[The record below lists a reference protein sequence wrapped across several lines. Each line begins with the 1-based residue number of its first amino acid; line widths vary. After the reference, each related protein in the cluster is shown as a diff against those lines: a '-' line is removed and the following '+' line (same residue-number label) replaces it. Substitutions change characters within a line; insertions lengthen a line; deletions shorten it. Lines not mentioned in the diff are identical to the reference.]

1 MKKLLLASL
10 CMASVALTA
19 CDKKPNEA
27 ATTTGTDNQPVATQ
41 AAVALSK
48 DVAANIKSDLI
59 QIQTL
64 STNKAKEALA
74 FQNEV
79 TQAAQKNDK
88 AALQGI
94 VEKMKSYTE
103 GFNKE
108 LDALTL
114 KSSEVD
120 AVRSKMKEAN
130 NLGVELSEA
139 GLKNPP
145 DMNEINTLQ
154 KKATEMQQ
162 ALLTEMQNLQT
173 KANTAK

>member
-27 ATTTGTDNQPVATQ
+27 ATTSTDNQPVATQ
-41 AAVALSK
+41 ATVSLSK
-48 DVAANIKSDLI
+48 DVAADIKSDLT

-64 STNKAKEALA
+64 STNKAKEALE

-88 AALQGI
+88 AALEGI

-103 GFNKE
+103 NFNKE

-145 DMNEINTLQ
+145 DMNEINALQ

-162 ALLTEMQNLQT
+162 ALLTEMQTLQN
-173 KANTAK
+173 KANAAK